1 MSKIEKYCVRIGA
14 VKSLIGTDVQ
24 CEECENNGKANNLT
38 KRNKTKQTKHK
49 QKQMN
54 ATQAE
59 FRTALILIPN
69 CSKYASKI

>member
-1 MSKIEKYCVRIGA
+1 MKNIVPIGA
-14 VKSLIGTDVQ
+14 VKSLIGTNVQ
-24 CEECENNGKANNLT
+24 WEQCENNGKANSLT

-49 QKQMN
+49 QKQMK

-59 FRTALILIPN
+59 FRTALILIPK